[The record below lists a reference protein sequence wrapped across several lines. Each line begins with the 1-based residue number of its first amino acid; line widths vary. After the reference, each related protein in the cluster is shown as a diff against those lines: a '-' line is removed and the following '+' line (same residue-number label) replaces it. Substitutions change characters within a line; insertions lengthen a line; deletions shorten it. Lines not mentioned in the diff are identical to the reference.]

1 MLFRSMI
8 NILSDTGF
16 VLFFF
21 QSLIELSAI
30 PVLWANSFCVIFL
43 SFSNSNILSLTVF
56 IPLFSFLLAH
66 LFQARLSILT
76 ARRLDLHQGLLIIP
90 TIYSCGILSPCRINL
105 KLCKS
110 ITLSSIFVNTNL
122 FDYKYFIVSDTLYRH
137 RHFSLTVNKLGNLD
151 SSISRISE
159 KKVGI
164 AFK

>member
-1 MLFRSMI
+1 MI

-90 TIYSCGILSPCRINL
+90 TINSCGVLSPCRIQK
-105 KLCKS
+105 KLCKR

-122 FDYKYFIVSDTLYRH
+122 YVYKYFIMSDTQKFISAWPATLYSLVIILSPPRH
-137 RHFSLTVNKLGNLD
+137 
-151 SSISRISE
+151 
-159 KKVGI
+159 
-164 AFK
+164 